1 MARVAGTCYIT
12 VDGQELSL
20 SGNLSIPV
28 NTVIREPVLGS
39 GRVVGFSETPVQPQI
54 TGDFVVEPETDL
66 RALAEGEDMTVVARL
81 ANGMIYTL
89 SGAFLGPQADFSP
102 EDGTVSLTFQGIRG
116 DWS

>member
-1 MARVAGTCYIT
+1 MRVAGTCFVT

-28 NTVIREPVLGS
+28 NAVIREPVLGS
-39 GRVVGFSETPVQPQI
+39 GRIVGFRETPVQPQI
-54 TGDFVVEPETDL
+54 AGDFVVEPAMDL
-66 RALAEGEDMTVVARL
+66 KAIAEGEDMTVVARL
-81 ANGMIYTL
+81 ANGMVYTL
-89 SGAFLGPQADFSP
+89 SGAFLGPQSDYAP

>member
-12 VDGQELSL
+12 VDGQELSI

-39 GRVVGFSETPVQPQI
+39 GRVVGFKETPVQPQI
-54 TGDFVVEPETDL
+54 VVDAIVESETNL
-66 RALAEGEDMTVVARL
+66 EAIARGEDMTVVAEL
-81 ANGMIYTL
+81 ANGKVYTL
-89 SGAFLGPQADFSP
+89 SGAFLGPQSDYAP

>member
-1 MARVAGTCYIT
+1 MSRVAGTCFIT

-28 NTVIREPVLGS
+28 NTVIREPVVGS
-39 GRVVGFSETPVQPQI
+39 GRVVGFRETPVQPQI
-54 TGDFVVEPETDL
+54 AGDFVVEPEMDL
-66 RALAEGEDMTVVARL
+66 KAIAEGEDMTVVARL
-81 ANGMIYTL
+81 ANGKVYTL
-89 SGAFLGPQADFSP
+89 SGAFLGPQSDYAP